1 MPIIKLKTTVLMY
14 PPSEKNRNKIILRY
28 NSELIEFED
37 PVGDI
42 ICLFELLKSGYES
55 AELRQT
61 FLSSY
66 PHSPFTEYM
75 ETVDMLGLIEQTDV
89 DSQVLS
95 EYEKSRWS
103 RNLEFYNTMLSCG
116 GNKFGVQRRI
126 MESQVCLLGC
136 GGLGSHILFELAALG
151 IGNIT
156 ITDFDIIE
164 LSNMNRQIL
173 YKNCDIGKSKVLT
186 AKERISEFNPA
197 MKVTTKSLRISSV
210 QDISNIITGHDLVI
224 CVADKPRD
232 RMVKWLNEACCG
244 QRIPFINGGLDQ
256 RRALFYSVI
265 PGVTGCVE
273 CWHSSVPEGSV
284 QKQIINTDLAT
295 EKDYSAPAPA
305 MSALVSVATGVI
317 VSEAIKLLTGLQP
330 PALSNKSKCFS
341 FDDLTITEAECWSL
355 NPECP
360 CCRETVKNI

>member
-1 MPIIKLKTTVLMY
+1 MPVIKLKTTVLMY

-28 NSELIEFED
+28 NSELIKFED
-37 PVGDI
+37 SVGDI
-42 ICLFELLKSGYES
+42 TFLFELLKSGHEY
-55 AELRQT
+55 ADIQQI
-61 FLSSY
+61 FLSSF
-66 PHSPFTEYM
+66 PHSPFSEYM
-75 ETVDMLGLIEQTDV
+75 ETVDTLGLIEQTDV

-95 EYEKSRWS
+95 VYKKSRWS
-103 RNLEFYNTMLSCG
+103 RNLEFFNTMLPCG
-116 GNKFGVQRRI
+116 GNKFDVQRQI
-126 MESQVCLLGC
+126 MESWVCLLGC

-151 IGNIT
+151 VENIT

-173 YKNCDIGKSKVLT
+173 YKNSDIGKAKVMA

-197 MKVTTKSLRISSV
+197 MRITAKSLRISSV
-210 QDISNIITGHDLVI
+210 QDIRNIITGHDLVI

-232 RMVKWLNEACCG
+232 KMVKWLNEACCG

-265 PGVTGCVE
+265 PGITGCVE

-295 EKDYSAPAPA
+295 EKDYSVPAPA
-305 MSALVSVATGVI
+305 MSALVSVAAGVM
-317 VSEAIKLLTGLQP
+317 VSEAIKILTGLQP
-330 PALSNKSKCFS
+330 PALSNKSKCFL
-341 FDDLTITEAECWSL
+341 FDDLTITEAESWSL
-355 NPECP
+355 NPECH
-360 CCRETVKNI
+360 CCSETVKDI

>member
-1 MPIIKLKTTVLMY
+1 MPIIKLKTTVLIY
-14 PPSEKNRNKIILRY
+14 PSSDETRNKIILRY
-28 NSELIEFED
+28 NSELIEFDD

-42 ICLFELLKSGYES
+42 ACLYELLKHGCEY
-55 AELRQT
+55 AEIQQA
-61 FLSSY
+61 FLSSF
-66 PHSPFTEYM
+66 PNSAFTDYM
-75 ETVDMLGLIEQTDV
+75 ETVDTLGLVEQTDV

-95 EYEKSRWS
+95 EHDQNRWS
-103 RNLEFYNTMLSCG
+103 RNFEFFNTMLAYG
-116 GNKFGVQRRI
+116 GNKFDVQRRI
-126 MESQVCLLGC
+126 KEARVCLLGC

-151 IGNIT
+151 IENIT
-156 ITDFDIIE
+156 ITDFDTIE

-173 YKNCDIGKSKVLT
+173 YKNSDIGKAKVFT

-197 MKVTTKSLRISSV
+197 MKIIANSLRINSAKDV
-210 QDISNIITGHDLVI
+210 RDIITGHDLVI

-232 RMVKWLNEACCG
+232 KMVKWLNEACCG

-256 RRALFYSVI
+256 RRALFYSVV

-273 CWHSSVPEGSV
+273 CWHSSVPEDSV
-284 QKQIINTDLAT
+284 QKQIVNTDLAA

-305 MSALVSVATGVI
+305 LSALVSVATGVI

-341 FDDLTITEAECWSL
+341 FDDLTITEAECWSV
-355 NPECP
+355 NPECH
-360 CCRETVKNI
+360 CCSEAVE

>member
-1 MPIIKLKTTVLMY
+1 
-14 PPSEKNRNKIILRY
+14 
-28 NSELIEFED
+28 
-37 PVGDI
+37 
-42 ICLFELLKSGYES
+42 
-55 AELRQT
+55 
-61 FLSSY
+61 
-66 PHSPFTEYM
+66 
-75 ETVDMLGLIEQTDV
+75 
-89 DSQVLS
+89 
-95 EYEKSRWS
+95 
-103 RNLEFYNTMLSCG
+103 
-116 GNKFGVQRRI
+116 
-126 MESQVCLLGC
+126 
-136 GGLGSHILFELAALG
+136 
-151 IGNIT
+151 
-156 ITDFDIIE
+156 
-164 LSNMNRQIL
+164 NRQIL